1 MATPSTLTVVDEGHV
16 PVLLNETVA
25 ALALTPGAD
34 VIDGTLGGAGHAEAI
49 LQATAPTG
57 RLLGLDADADAVA
70 RARTRLAPFGER
82 ALLAQANFDQMRI
95 VAGAYRLSPT
105 AILLDLGLSSY
116 QLAADGRGFS
126 FLSSDRLDMRFNPAA
141 GRSAADLVNTLEE
154 AELADLIFRY
164 GEERYARRIA
174 RALVAA
180 RPIVEAR
187 AAAAVIARAVG
198 GRHEHIHPATRTFQA
213 LRIAVNDELGA
224 LERALPQ
231 ALELLQIGGRL
242 AVISFQSLEDR
253 AVKQFMQREASDC
266 ICPPRLPVCVC
277 GHHARLRLITKKP
290 IVAGEAE
297 VSRNL
302 RSRSAHLRVAQKIA

>member
-16 PVLLNETVA
+16 PVLLSETVA

-57 RLLGLDADADAVA
+57 RLLGLDADGEAVA
-70 RARTRLAPFGER
+70 RARTRLAPFGGR

-95 VAGAYRLSPT
+95 VAGAYRFLPA

-126 FLSSDRLDMRFNPAA
+126 FLSNDRLDMRFNPAV

-154 AELADLIFRY
+154 TELADLIFRY
-164 GEERYARRIA
+164 GEERYSRRIA

-180 RPIVEAR
+180 RPLVEAK

-231 ALELLQIGGRL
+231 ALDLLQIGGRL
-242 AVISFQSLEDR
+242 AVISFHSLEDR

>member
-1 MATPSTLTVVDEGHV
+1 M
-16 PVLLNETVA
+16 
-25 ALALTPGAD
+25 
-34 VIDGTLGGAGHAEAI
+34 
-49 LQATAPTG
+49 
-57 RLLGLDADADAVA
+57 
-70 RARTRLAPFGER
+70 
-82 ALLAQANFDQMRI
+82 
-95 VAGAYRLSPT
+95 
-105 AILLDLGLSSY
+105 
-116 QLAADGRGFS
+116 
-126 FLSSDRLDMRFNPAA
+126 
-141 GRSAADLVNTLEE
+141 
-154 AELADLIFRY
+154 
-164 GEERYARRIA
+164 
-174 RALVAA
+174 
-180 RPIVEAR
+180 
-187 AAAAVIARAVG
+187 IARAVG

-231 ALELLQIGGRL
+231 ALDLLQIGGRL
-242 AVISFQSLEDR
+242 AVISFHSLEDR

>member
-1 MATPSTLTVVDEGHV
+1 MAAQTTVTAVAEGHV
-16 PVLLNETVA
+16 PVLLAETLE
-25 ALALTPGAD
+25 ALALQPGAD

-57 RLLGLDADADAVA
+57 RLLGLDADPAAVA
-70 RARTRLAPFGER
+70 RGRIRLAPFGER

-95 VAGAYRLSPT
+95 VAGAYRLTPA
-105 AILLDLGLSSY
+105 AIVLDLGLSSY
-116 QLAADGRGFS
+116 QLSADGRGFS
-126 FLSSDRLDMRFNPAA
+126 FLGNDRLDMRFNPAV

-154 AELADLIFRY
+154 TELADLIFRY
-164 GEERYARRIA
+164 GEERLSRRIA

-180 RPIVEAR
+180 RPVVEAR
-187 AAAAVIARAVG
+187 AAAEVIARAVG

-224 LERALPQ
+224 LERVLPQ
-231 ALELLQIGGRL
+231 ALDLLQLGGRL
-242 AVISFQSLEDR
+242 AVISFHSLEDR

-290 IVAGEAE
+290 IMAGEAE
-297 VSRNL
+297 IRRNS
-302 RSRSAHLRVAQKIA
+302 RSRSARLRAAEKIA